1 MLSTLALFIMIV
13 NRLPELMAQKGISIR
28 KLSLLT
34 GVTYTTIRAIYH
46 CERRSVQLAVLD
58 AICQA
63 MEIQPGDLYIFIPEG
78 TIYQEPT
85 KIADHGMSRPELQD
99 QTMSPSSEEELSDGW
114 KNW

>member
-1 MLSTLALFIMIV
+1 MIV

-28 KLSLLT
+28 RLSLMT

-46 CERRSVQLAVLD
+46 SERRSVQLAVLG

-63 MEIQPGDLYIFIPEG
+63 MEIQPGDVYIYVPDG
-78 TIYQEPT
+78 SDYQEPT
-85 KIADHGMSRPELQD
+85 KLADHGISRPEIQD
-99 QTMSPSSEEELSDGW
+99 QTKKPSAENELSDGW